1 MLFEQIKI
9 LIRNTIK
16 ENAFPCFAKIYE
28 VQSKEYTCH
37 CRELTN
43 DLEETETIYTRVQIP
58 KLVASKEGGIF
69 LTPNKDTLVLLNF
82 LNGDRNYPIISAIL
96 GEENFP
102 NSPVDKLVIKAGGKD
117 LGEILIAMCKK
128 ISGIT
133 TAGSPTTQTL
143 RPDQIVD
150 WEKFVEQEIKQL
162 FGESSPEGG
171 DSSNPEPEPEPEKPK
186 PDPEPEKPDPEPE
199 PEPEPET
206 DLFAMETKDET
217 GKLVLVPATVLLD
230 QLHKIEPKNE
240 PKSGARAHLE
250 YMAKKVRSELG
261 KEFKTIVITSVHRT
275 VEEQVIIL
283 SKKMRKVNTK
293 LNMFE
298 YYESQ
303 IDEKT
308 LYSSKTLKYLDAIQ
322 AYYDNTEPNTDR
334 WKQIIGSHQE
344 EIANMG
350 DEPLG
355 GDRTKMAEALLNK
368 YMKAGYFTPS
378 YHMTSIGECYLL
390 DIRIK
395 DNREQTADRLFAE
408 NKTYYTDCK
417 NTLPDEKCTAGYKIG
432 LDDKSGDPH
441 IHLCLR
447 KDYKP

>member
-28 VQSKEYTCH
+28 VQTKEYTCH

-143 RPDQIVD
+143 RPDQIVKWD
-150 WEKFVEQEIKQL
+150 EFVEQEIKQL

-186 PDPEPEKPDPEPE
+186 PDPEPEKPK

-206 DLFAMETKDET
+206 DLFVSNKYRDNA
-217 GKLVLVPATVLLD
+217 LVPVGDLIKQMNTEVYESIKAVAEKVRIEMGDKFESIKINSAFRTGEEQANAMVALMNNGENIYTYYNTAGLSRPYLRIIQNRYDGKKDNDFESITIAYNSSSYKDWNGAKRAMIFEHILKEYPIVEKNLD
-230 QLHKIEPKNE
+230 
-240 PKSGARAHLE
+240 SV
-250 YMAKKVRSELG
+250 KKVFLECLD
-261 KEFKTIVITSVHRT
+261 KIHEVPSVQNSSASYDGPLFMPSRHMIRDKKYNPFSQAMDIKRT
-275 VEEQVIIL
+275 NKGTEE
-283 SKKMRKVNTK
+283 R
-293 LNMFE
+293 
-298 YYESQ
+298 
-303 IDEKT
+303 D
-308 LYSSKTLKYLDAIQ
+308 
-322 AYYDNTEPNTDR
+322 
-334 WKQIIGSHQE
+334 
-344 EIANMG
+344 
-350 DEPLG
+350 
-355 GDRTKMAEALLNK
+355 
-368 YMKAGYFTPS
+368 
-378 YHMTSIGECYLL
+378 
-390 DIRIK
+390 
-395 DNREQTADRLFAE
+395 TAHAV
-408 NKTYYTDCK
+408 YTDYSRGK
-417 NTLPDEKCTAGYKIG
+417 HKGKGHYHLGY
-432 LDDKSGDPH
+432 
-441 IHLCLR
+441 
-447 KDYKP
+447 